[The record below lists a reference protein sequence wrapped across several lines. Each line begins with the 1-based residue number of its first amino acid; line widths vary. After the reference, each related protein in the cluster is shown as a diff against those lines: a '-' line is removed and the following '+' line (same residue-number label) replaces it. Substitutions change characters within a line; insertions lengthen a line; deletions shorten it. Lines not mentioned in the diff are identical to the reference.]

1 MKTLCLY
8 YTRTNTTKTAME
20 HLAKLLDADL
30 AEYTDGKDRSGILG
44 YVGACFASKKKAAS
58 QISIKGD
65 IQLNEYDRVIIGMPV
80 WVEGPCAIGRGFIE
94 KYKSELPKDIYY
106 VVTHMGKSGYETKI
120 KAMDEILGR
129 SSSGQLSIRTK
140 EHDYIKDIE
149 AFAEQM
155 K

>member
-8 YTRTNTTKTAME
+8 YTRTNTTKAAME

-30 AEYTDGKDRSGILG
+30 AEYTDGRDRSGILG
-44 YVGACFASKKKAAS
+44 YIGACFVSQKKAAS

-65 IQLNEYDRVIIGMPV
+65 IQLDAYDRVIIGMPI

-94 KYKSELPKDIYY
+94 KYKTKLPKDVYY

-129 SSSGQLSIRTK
+129 SSAGQISLRTK
-140 EHDYIKDIE
+140 EHDYLKEIE
-149 AFAEQM
+149 IFAEQM

>member
-20 HLAKLLDADL
+20 QLAKLLDADL

-44 YVGACFASKKKAAS
+44 YIGACFVSEKKVVS

-65 IQLNEYDRVIIGMPV
+65 IQLDGYDRVIIGMPV
-80 WVEGPCAIGRGFIE
+80 WAEGPCAIGRGFIE
-94 KYKSELPKDIYY
+94 KYKSKLPKDVYY
-106 VVTHMGKSGYETKI
+106 VVTHMGKGGYETKI
-120 KAMDEILGR
+120 KALDDILGR
-129 SSSGQLSIRTK
+129 PSAGQISLRTK

-149 AFAEQM
+149 TFAEQM